1 MIVLVIFI
9 LLFGWTLI
17 ADRLTLYTSDAS
29 VRSFVVRIV
38 PEISGKVTEVAVQD
52 NQIVHTGDLLFRI
65 DPTPF
70 GIAVERTEAK
80 LAAAGQA
87 VGVSTAAVDAAQA
100 QLVEQIAERANVR
113 EQAGRVFELVRQ
125 RVYPPA
131 KPTRHGRCWTRPR
144 HRCSR
149 HRPRWSRRAR
159 RSAQGVPTTRKFA
172 RRWPHSSRRA
182 ST

>member
-1 MIVLVIFI
+1 ME
-9 LLFGWTLI
+9 
-17 ADRLTLYTSDAS
+17 S
-29 VRSFVVRIV
+29 
-38 PEISGKVTEVAVQD
+38 
-52 NQIVHTGDLLFRI
+52 
-65 DPTPF
+65 
-70 GIAVERTEAK
+70 TEAK

-131 KPTRHGRCWTRPR
+131 RADQARSLLDASEAQVQQAQAALEQARQALGPR
-144 HRCSR
+144 
-149 HRPRWSRRAR
+149 A
-159 RSAQGVPTTRKFA
+159 PTTRKFA
-172 RRWPHSSRRA
+172 RRWPHLSRRA